1 MSDDNAV
8 GFLSLPRELRDQ
20 IYSYLFPPNLLVVPY
35 PKRNFDARAESIR
48 FGLYLYDETAN
59 AFNPILYKPHRRVDD
74 HSTYISLSILR
85 VNRLTHRETKA
96 LFWSRATFTFLQQQ
110 DVIDTLKGMN
120 QTASRMI
127 QRVTLDVSLAKM
139 RGKPFAKAIN
149 MLASRARL
157 GELKSI
163 MLTITPMDFGDIIRR
178 REDIHMLHL
187 TDRWRNYGYDELLS
201 FLREVSYNQ
210 NWQCERSIQV
220 TGVSDWEDIKQ
231 QSKRLGKALKYMWMR
246 WAAQEMHC
254 SWGGKFFL
262 GDRLIWDNYEPIE
275 PPEHQGR
282 PPPPPP
288 LRVPAPP
295 RSCDYSS
302 DG

>member
-1 MSDDNAV
+1 MPEGNAV

-20 IYSYLFPPNLLVVPY
+20 VYSYLFPSNLLVVPY
-35 PKRNFDARAESIR
+35 PKRSSDARAESIH

-59 AFNPILYKPHRRVDD
+59 AFNPTLRAGD
-74 HSTYISLSILR
+74 HSTNISLSILR
-85 VNRLTHRETKA
+85 VNRLTHLETKA
-96 LFWSRATFTFLQQQ
+96 LFWSQATFAFRQQQ

-120 QTASRMI
+120 QIASRMI

-157 GELKSI
+157 GELNSI
-163 MLTITPMDFGDIIRR
+163 MLTISPMDFGDIIRR
-178 REDIHMLHL
+178 REDIHMFHL

-231 QSKRLGKALKYMWMR
+231 KSKRLGKALKYMWMR
-246 WAAQEMHC
+246 WAAQEMHYV
-254 SWGGKFFL
+254 WGGKFFL

-288 LRVPAPP
+288 IRVPAPP
-295 RSCDYSS
+295 RTC
-302 DG
+302 